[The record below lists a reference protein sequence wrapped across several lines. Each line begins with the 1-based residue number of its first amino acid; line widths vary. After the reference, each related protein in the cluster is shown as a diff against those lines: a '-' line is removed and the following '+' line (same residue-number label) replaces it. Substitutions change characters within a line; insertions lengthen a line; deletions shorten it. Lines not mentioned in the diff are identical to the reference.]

1 MRAIWPCVALAA
13 CGGTSKKVQG
23 PVEMPA
29 EKVADVAGTWV
40 TSDEMDWGYKMTITA
55 PSTID
60 VWIDR
65 GKMGRCEQKGTMAPS
80 SPRVFR
86 VVYSRGECN
95 PQAVNIPIDM
105 SVASFTGG
113 RLTIVVGDQK
123 RTYTRAPE

>member
-1 MRAIWPCVALAA
+1 MRAIWPCVVLAA
-13 CGGTSKKVQG
+13 CGGTPKKGQA

-40 TSDEMDWGYKMTITA
+40 ASDDMDWGYKMTITA

-65 GKMGRCEQKGTMAPS
+65 GKMGRCEQKGTLEAS

-86 VVYSRGECN
+86 VVYTRGECN
-95 PQAVNIPIDM
+95 PQAINVPIDM

-113 RLTIVVGDQK
+113 NLTIVVGDQK
-123 RTYTRAPE
+123 RTYSRAPQ